1 MRPYWDNLSM
11 FLYVVMGIV
20 SMISLNNALKYRE
33 ICKSKSLLHLSYG
46 IIVWTIFSSFRVV
59 DYGIGGADALSYIG
73 YFENC
78 ISGLKVYPYSDH
90 MDWLMGVIIKAIRYC
105 TKSHY
110 VFFMIVYGFMAWSYF
125 FFCYKYAPKKSSC
138 VSYFLLFYLYLRSFC
153 TLRSNF
159 CISFILLG
167 LVSLLYLKKI
177 RCI

>member
-110 VFFMIVYGFMAWSYF
+110 VF
-125 FFCYKYAPKKSSC
+125 
-138 VSYFLLFYLYLRSFC
+138 L
-153 TLRSNF
+153 
-159 CISFILLG
+159 
-167 LVSLLYLKKI
+167 
-177 RCI
+177 